1 MKNKNW
7 LKTALVAFVILGIMG
22 AFKISQNTGSKDGFT
37 NLFNGKN
44 WDGWHLK
51 IRNGDSVLVKK
62 LFSIEKNGNI
72 HAFRDMPDSM
82 ELNTGKNTTHAM
94 FFTNK
99 KYSKYIFKFEYKWGK
114 KIYNN
119 FNQFQYDAGMYY
131 HVYEDNIWPKG
142 LEYQVRY
149 DHTKNVNHTGD
160 FWAKWVTI
168 QWYAKDNN
176 FLLPENG
183 GEKTASK
190 GSEHLTL
197 KDAKYNGLNDKWNEC
212 EVIVMG
218 NEYTIHKLNGQI
230 VNVATNLSH
239 SEGIIG
245 LQAETAEVYYRNI
258 KIKEFTESVPIQT
271 FIPNWK
277 NQ

>member
-1 MKNKNW
+1 MNTKNW
-7 LKTALVAFVILGIMG
+7 FKTALFAFMVISVVG
-22 AFKISQNTGSKDGFT
+22 AFKVSQNTSSKDGFT
-37 NLFNGKN
+37 TLFNGKN

-62 LFSIEKNGNI
+62 LFSIEKNGTI

-149 DHTKNVNHTGD
+149 DHTKNINHTGD

-168 QWYAKDNN
+168 QWYAKNNN

-183 GEKTASK
+183 GEKATSK
-190 GSEHLTL
+190 TPEHLTL

-239 SEGIIG
+239 GEGMIG
-245 LQAETAEVYYRNI
+245 LQAETAEVYYRDI
-258 KIKEFTESVPIQT
+258 KIKEFAESVPIQT

-277 NQ
+277 N

>member
-1 MKNKNW
+1 MKNKQG
-7 LKTALVAFVILGIMG
+7 LKLAMIALMIICIAG
-22 AFKISQNTGSKDGFT
+22 AFKASEKTAFDDGFKT
-37 NLFNGKN
+37 IFNGKN

-51 IRNGDSVLVKK
+51 IRNKDSLLVQKI
-62 LFSIEKNGNI
+62 FAIEKGI
-72 HAFRDMPDSM
+72 VHVFKDYKDSTD
-82 ELNTGKNTTHAM
+82 LNTGKNPTHAM
-94 FFTNK
+94 FFTDK

-119 FNQFQYDAGMYY
+119 FDQFQYDAGMYY
-131 HVYEDNIWPKG
+131 HVFEDNIWPKG

-149 DHTKNVNHTGD
+149 DHTKNINHTGD
-160 FWAKWVTI
+160 FWAKWITI
-168 QWYAKDNN
+168 QWYAKNN
-176 FLLPENG
+176 KFLLPENG
-183 GEKTASK
+183 GEKTPSK

-197 KDAKYNGLNDKWNEC
+197 ETAKYNGLNDKWNEC

-239 SEGIIG
+239 GEGMIG
-245 LQAETAEVYYRNI
+245 LQAETAEVFYRNI
-258 KIKEFTESVPIQT
+258 KIKEFTESVPIQN

-277 NQ
+277 N

>member
-1 MKNKNW
+1 MINKNW
-7 LKTALVAFVILGIMG
+7 LKIALIAFVISGIVG
-22 AFKISQNTGSKDGFT
+22 AFKVSQNTGSKEGFT

-51 IRNGDSVLVKK
+51 IRTGDSVLVKK
-62 LFSIEKNGNI
+62 LFAIEKNGTI

-99 KYSKYIFKFEYKWGK
+99 KYSKYIFKFDYKWGK

-131 HVYEDNIWPKG
+131 HVFEDNIWPKG

-183 GEKTASK
+183 GEKVASK

-239 SEGIIG
+239 GEGMIG
-245 LQAETAEVYYRNI
+245 LQAETAEVFYRNI